1 MKIEKISDS
10 QIKFT
15 LNQADLTGMNIRLE
29 ELAAPTEKTQQMFR
43 DMMEKAM
50 EECDFLVDNSPLMV
64 EAVPVSLDS
73 IMIIVTK
80 MTAKKE
86 GAENYVMLTQG
97 KDARRYKRKGIE
109 NYNIKDVPSDNISI
123 YSFESLDDIID
134 LAMRLKGVFNG
145 TNTLYKMSGKYF
157 LLLLND
163 HTSDNMRT
171 EDIETILNEYG
182 RKHVSSNLSKS
193 YLAEHGEGI
202 IKSAA
207 IQMLAKN
214 FA

>member
-182 RKHVSSNLSKS
+182 RKHVSSTLSKS